1 MSWIFGILRTNDK
14 APLPVKENYPYFNKD
29 KFVVETKEYYFSC
42 GCGHNNSFFKYDKDK
57 DAGWMVCG
65 TGISYNDGSFRLM
78 GFQEW
83 EDFLCEKNNDVND
96 LNGHFIIVEW
106 SKGKLRFR
114 NDQLGMRD
122 MFFGETG
129 NNFSFSTRLDWLIP
143 FVENPEIDFDVYSSS
158 WLCVNPL
165 SYDCFIK
172 GVKRLC
178 PGGQATFY
186 NGKYSHTYKPW
197 LPDYANN
204 SLNESYLKQIE
215 YLTCLG
221 LQEER
226 EVLLGLSGGLDSRVL
241 LSILLQHKKDSWGTY
256 SFGDKNFPDAIIAG
270 RLSEKLGFKH
280 FTISNLYSPD
290 NKDVEKFNEF
300 VLQTHSYMIGS
311 LFYEQEHYRSIPR
324 DCLLIDGGKGE
335 YCTRSFAKW
344 VSLKGE
350 GAILAR
356 DTNKILDLIHHTKPN
371 IFIHDLE
378 KKMTYSCRQQIK
390 EVSEMMPPIK
400 DIGVGNWVDI
410 FTIRT
415 RTGNMGPP
423 TQARLDNIIGN
434 YMPFLQPSFLR
445 KVFTLP
451 VRFRAQNKVYK
462 LILQKGNSTL
472 SQIPLVKDMSII
484 PFTHNTYL
492 SFILGKLFERFQKS
506 KTIDYS
512 QLFLV
517 NNKEY
522 VMDTLQSKAVK
533 EYPYYDY
540 NKIHNLVSEYYN
552 GQKGLANGVL
562 WWLTFDVWR
571 RALHEKRK
579 KLDS

>member
-1 MSWIFGILRTNDK
+1 MSWIFGIFRKNDTI
-14 APLPVKENYPYFNKD
+14 PLPEKENYPYFNKD

-42 GCGHNNSFFKYDKDK
+42 GLGHNNSFFKYDKDK

-65 TGISYNDGSFRLM
+65 TGISYNGGSFHLM

-83 EDFLCEKNNDVND
+83 EKFLRERNNDVND
-96 LNGHFIIVEW
+96 LNGHFTIVEW

-122 MFFGETG
+122 MYFAETE
-129 NNFSFSTRLDWLIP
+129 NYLAFSTRLDWLIP
-143 FVENPEIDFDVYSSS
+143 YTKEPEIDFEIFSSS

-165 SYDCFIK
+165 TYECFIK
-172 GVKRLC
+172 NVERLG
-178 PGGQATFY
+178 PGGSARFEDNNFTKTHQ
-186 NGKYSHTYKPW
+186 PW
-197 LPDYANN
+197 LPEYAPKLPDINYFDAI
-204 SLNESYLKQIE
+204 SDLTTLGIKLNRKL
-215 YLTCLG
+215 
-221 LQEER
+221 
-226 EVLLGLSGGLDSRVL
+226 LLGLSGGLDSRIL
-241 LSILLQHKKDSWGTY
+241 LSILLQSKKDSWSTY
-256 SFGDKNFPDAIIAG
+256 SYGDSNFPDAIIAK
-270 RLSEKLGFKH
+270 RLSEKLGFSH
-280 FTISNLYSPD
+280 STISNLCSSKH
-290 NKDVEKFNEF
+290 NDVDRFDEF
-300 VLQTHSYMIGS
+300 VLQTHTYMIGS
-311 LFYEQEHYRSIPR
+311 LFYEQDHYRSIPG
-324 DCLLIDGGKGE
+324 DYLLVDGGKGE

-344 VSLKGE
+344 LSLKGE

-356 DTNKILDLIHHTKPN
+356 DTNKILDLIHHTKPH

-390 EVSEMMPPIK
+390 EVIEMMPPIK
-400 DIGVGNWVDI
+400 DIGVGNWIDI

-462 LILQKGNSTL
+462 SILQKGNPML
-472 SQIPLVKDMSII
+472 SQIPLVKDVSII

-533 EYPYYDY
+533 EYPYYD
-540 NKIHNLVSEYYN
+540 NRKIQRLVNGYYVERSN
-552 GQKGLANGVL
+552 YSNDVL

-571 RALHEKRK
+571 RKLQENRK
-579 KLDS
+579 KLDR